1 MLHTMSVP
9 STVSQEAEMRLMFLT
24 GRDAGTVHIVIGR
37 IVSSL
42 SARQRNLEGLA
53 MLNLFGGDTI
63 SVKATITLATSAFST
78 RGEGHFY
85 CPEKAGLDALA
96 SDEWLALAFPGEN
109 PVMVAVSAIKTSADQ
124 CRCLFE
130 VKS

>member
-1 MLHTMSVP
+1 
-9 STVSQEAEMRLMFLT
+9 MRLMFLT

-53 MLNLFGGDTI
+53 MLNLSGGDTI

-96 SDEWLALAFPGEN
+96 SDEWLALAFPGE
-109 PVMVAVSAIKTSADQ
+109 T
-124 CRCLFE
+124 L
-130 VKS
+130 